1 MTGRTAP
8 RPTGTTA
15 VSELAEALVLLA
27 HPGRRLNDHS
37 WPAERA
43 LLERAVDARLAPLSP
58 GERTEVAAA
67 ATAAAGEEGDRVAL
81 DRLELLLADV
91 GTPPGSTAAFREL
104 DRLVFRTRLSPG
116 HGTATGAFV
125 ADPAPSPA
133 TGRGALTVIVP
144 FRAST
149 EDRTRNLA
157 VTLRAVRDAARDVP
171 DVEVT
176 LVEQDSGTRLNGVP
190 RTLYD
195 SHVLVADSGP
205 FNKSWSVNAGVRRSA
220 HERIC
225 VLDADL
231 LVDRAVLAAMLR
243 GLDDADLF
251 VPYRRVTW
259 MDEVSTTR
267 TIAAVTAASGPYRLD
282 GAAARGLSID
292 GLYGGCF
299 AVRRDF
305 YLAIGGHDERYTGW
319 GGEDNAFHEL
329 AAAHGRTGRGDF
341 VMAHQNHVR
350 PPATRDDG
358 TMFNEHLQG
367 TRPGGGEIGRLRP
380 RPRAVRR

>member
-1 MTGRTAP
+1 MTERIVSIPAEAATA
-8 RPTGTTA
+8 
-15 VSELAEALVLLA
+15 SHLAEALVLLA
-27 HPGRRLNDHS
+27 YPRQRLNDHA
-37 WPAERA
+37 WPSERA
-43 LLERAVDARLAPLSP
+43 LLERAVDAGLASLSP
-58 GERTEVAAA
+58 GERSEVEAAA
-67 ATAAAGEEGDRVAL
+67 MAAAEEEGDRVAL
-81 DRLELLLADV
+81 DRLEMLLAGV
-91 GTPPGSTAAFREL
+91 AHPGPTTSFDEL

-125 ADPAPSPA
+125 PDPAPPSV
-133 TGRGALTVIVP
+133 TGRGAITFIVP

-149 EDRTRNLA
+149 EDRTRNLEIA
-157 VTLRAVRDAARDVP
+157 LRALRDASAGRP

-176 LVEQDSGTRLNGVP
+176 LVEQDAGTRLTGIP

-195 SHVLVADSGP
+195 SHILLADSGP
-205 FNKSWSVNAGVRRSA
+205 YNKSWSVNAGVRRSA

-231 LVDRAVLAAMLR
+231 LVDRHVVAAMLR
-243 GLDDADLF
+243 GLDDADMF

-267 TIAAVTAASGPYRLD
+267 TIAAVTEASGSYRID
-282 GAAARGLSID
+282 GSAARGLSID
-292 GLYGGCF
+292 GLFGGCF

-305 YLAIGGHDERYTGW
+305 YLEIGGHDERYTGW

-329 AAAHGRTGRGDF
+329 AAAHGRTGRGEQ
-341 VMAHQNHVR
+341 VMAHLNHSR

-367 TRPGGGEIGRLRP
+367 TRAGGEEIGRLRKKP
-380 RPRAVRR
+380 REVR